1 MAFTKI
7 NAAGIGTTERVT
19 VDGLTVINNL
29 SVGGTVSIAGTLTY
43 EDVTNVDAVGLITA
57 RGGVFISAGSS
68 IGIGSATPTAP
79 IDIHSSNNTLGIVSS
94 TNNGA
99 NFDIFDN
106 DTQSRIR
113 TVDGRLHLYAD
124 FKNNISDS
132 AIRFFVDSSN
142 EVARISSSGVGIGT
156 TNPGNKLDV
165 VGGNIRVGKTSNGQF
180 LGENNSGLTKVKLD
194 TNGVSYL
201 NGGRVGIGTSGPDS
215 RIHVYSNDDSH
226 LINIERASS
235 LNSTIKYE
243 NADGNMFAG
252 LATNAEGW
260 GIDDDGD
267 IGSGPMFFVAKAT
280 GYVGV
285 NCKSTDSLLEIKS
298 TDPDRNILRLRDS
311 ASIYRYL
318 DFDVTGATST
328 ITSRSN
334 NSHGNIAIGSSN
346 GSGGVNKT
354 NLYIQG
360 PTGYLGI
367 RTDDPQRNL
376 HSHTTGSGANYI
388 QITNDTTG
396 TAVTNGSLLGNDQ
409 NENLILWTYGTGDK
423 IRFGTEGTERMVLD
437 TSGNLEIADGNLVI
451 STAGHGIDFSATSE
465 GSGTSSENELLDD
478 YEEGTWTPTSQIG
491 TFTNAKGRYIKVGHQ
506 VTLWIEIPTISDT
519 SDTGNF
525 QINGLPFAMKS
536 DAAQAVGSVMIRY
549 INNTSGDTTQVVSY
563 QIVNTSYLRLYAC
576 RDDGNNYEAVK
587 HAEFTQTVPGIRI
600 CHTYQSA

>member
-68 IGIGSATPTAP
+68 IGIGSAAPTAP
-79 IDIHSSNNTLGIVSS
+79 IDVHSSSNTLGILSS

-99 NFDIFDN
+99 NFDLFDD

-124 FKNNISDS
+124 FKNNTPDS
-132 AIRFFVDSSN
+132 AVRFFVDSSN
-142 EVARISSSGVGIGT
+142 EVARVSSSGVGIGT

-165 VGGNIRVGKTSNGQF
+165 IGGNIRVGKTSNGQF
-180 LGENNSGLTKVKLD
+180 IGENNSGLTKVKLD

-298 TDPDRNILRLRDS
+298 TDSNRNILRLRDS
-311 ASIYRYL
+311 SSIYRYL

-328 ITSRSN
+328 ITARSN
-334 NSHGNIAIGSSN
+334 NSHGNISIGSSN

-376 HSHTTGSGANYI
+376 HSHATGSGANYI

-396 TAVTNGSLLGNDQ
+396 TAATQGSLVGIDQ
-409 NENLILWTYGTGDK
+409 NENLIFWTYGAGDSL
-423 IRFGTEGTERMVLD
+423 RFGTAGSERMTLD
-437 TSGNLEIADGNLVI
+437 TSGHLNINDGNLVI
-451 STAGHGIDFSATSE
+451 STAGHGIDFSATAE

-478 YEEGTWTPTSQIG
+478 YEEGSWTPTSQIG

-536 DAAQAVGSVMIRY
+536 TAAQATGTVMIRY

-563 QIVNTSYLRLYAC
+563 QIVNTSYLRFFAC

-587 HAEFTQTVPGIRI
+587 HNEFTQVSPGIRV

>member
-43 EDVTNVDAVGLITA
+43 EDVTNIDAVGLITA
-57 RGGVFISAGSS
+57 RDGIFVSAGSS
-68 IGIGSATPTAP
+68 IGIGTAAPADILHLRSTGP
-79 IDIHSSNNTLGIVSS
+79 ILKVDA
-94 TNNGA
+94 TNNASGLRIDVLGQTGGT
-99 NFDIFDN
+99 NNQLFRVQRDGTTKLQLNDDGDLVITGNDN
-106 DTQSRIR
+106 SELKLKAGTAAGEDKVVFLNSDGDTK
-113 TVDGRLHLYAD
+113 G
-124 FKNNISDS
+124 NISYDTVNNS
-132 AIRFFVDSSN
+132 LAFKLGGVAVSN
-142 EVARISSSGVGIGT
+142 EKLSITSGGRVGVGT
-156 TNPGNKLDV
+156 TNP
-165 VGGNIRVGKTSNGQF
+165 
-180 LGENNSGLTKVKLD
+180 
-194 TNGVSYL
+194 
-201 NGGRVGIGTSGPDS
+201 DS
-215 RIHVYSNDDSH
+215 VIHVYKDSPAY
-226 LINIERASS
+226 LINVERASNQ
-235 LNSTIKYE
+235 NSSIKYQ
-243 NADGNMFAG
+243 NSVGSMFAG
-252 LATNAEGW
+252 LASNAEGW
-260 GIDDDGD
+260 GIDDESD
-267 IGSGPMFFVAKAT
+267 IGSGPMLFVARTT

-285 NCKSTDSLLEIKS
+285 NCKSSDSLVEIQS

-376 HSHTTGSGANYI
+376 HLHTTGSGANYI

-396 TAVTNGSLLGNDQ
+396 TAVTNGSLIGNDQ

-423 IRFGTEGTERMVLD
+423 MRFGTEGTERMVLD
-437 TSGNLEIADGNLVI
+437 TSGHLEITDGNLVI
-451 STAGHGIDFSATSE
+451 STAGHGIDFSATAE

-506 VTLWIEIPTISDT
+506 VTLWVEIPTISDT
-519 SDTGNF
+519 TDTGNF

-536 DAAQAVGSVMIRY
+536 DTSQAVGTVMLRY
-549 INNTSGDTTQVVSY
+549 VDNTNGDTTQVVSY
-563 QIVNTSYLRLYAC
+563 QIVNTSYLRFFAC

-587 HAEFTQTVPGIRI
+587 HAEFTQVTPGIRV
-600 CHTYQSA
+600 CHSYQSA

>member
-43 EDVTNVDAVGLITA
+43 EDVTNIDAVGLITA
-57 RGGVFISAGSS
+57 RDGIFVSAGSS
-68 IGIGSATPTAP
+68 IGIGTAAPADILHLRSTGP
-79 IDIHSSNNTLGIVSS
+79 ILKVDA
-94 TNNGA
+94 TNNASGLRIDVLGQTGGT
-99 NFDIFDN
+99 NNQLFRVQRDGTTKLQLNDDGDLVITGNDN
-106 DTQSRIR
+106 SELKLKAGTAAGEDKVVFLNSDGDTK
-113 TVDGRLHLYAD
+113 G
-124 FKNNISDS
+124 NISYDTVNNS
-132 AIRFFVDSSN
+132 LAFKLGGVAVSN
-142 EVARISSSGVGIGT
+142 EKLSITSGGRVGVGT
-156 TNPGNKLDV
+156 TNP
-165 VGGNIRVGKTSNGQF
+165 
-180 LGENNSGLTKVKLD
+180 
-194 TNGVSYL
+194 
-201 NGGRVGIGTSGPDS
+201 DS
-215 RIHVYSNDDSH
+215 VIHVYKDSPAY
-226 LINIERASS
+226 LINVERASNQ
-235 LNSTIKYE
+235 NSSIKYQ
-243 NADGNMFAG
+243 NSVGSMFAG
-252 LATNAEGW
+252 LASNAEGW
-260 GIDDDGD
+260 GIDDESN
-267 IGSGPMFFVAKAT
+267 IGSGPMFFVAKDT

-285 NCKSTDSLLEIKS
+285 NCKSSDSLLEIKS
-298 TDPDRNILRLRDS
+298 TDPNRNILRLRDS

-376 HSHTTGSGANYI
+376 HLHTTGSGANYI

-396 TAVTNGSLLGNDQ
+396 TAVTNGSLIGNDQ

-423 IRFGTEGTERMVLD
+423 MRFGTEGTERMVLD
-437 TSGNLEIADGNLVI
+437 TSGHLEITDGNLVI
-451 STAGHGIDFSATSE
+451 STAGHGIDFSATAE

-506 VTLWIEIPTISDT
+506 VTLWVEIPTISDT
-519 SDTGNF
+519 TDTGNF

-536 DAAQAVGSVMIRY
+536 DTSQAVGTVMLRY
-549 INNTSGDTTQVVSY
+549 VDNTNGDTTQVVSY
-563 QIVNTSYLRLYAC
+563 QIVNTSYLRFFAC

-587 HAEFTQTVPGIRI
+587 HAEFTQVTPGIRV
-600 CHTYQSA
+600 CHSYQSA

>member
-68 IGIGSATPTAP
+68 IGIGSAAPTAP
-79 IDIHSSNNTLGIVSS
+79 IDIHSSSNTLGIVSS

-124 FKNNISDS
+124 FKNNTPNS
-132 AIRFFVDSSN
+132 AVRFFVDSSN
-142 EVARISSSGVGIGT
+142 EVARVSPSGVGIGT

-165 VGGNIRVGKTSNGQF
+165 IGGNIRVGKTSNGQF
-180 LGENNSGLTKVKLD
+180 LGENNSGITKVKLD

-201 NGGRVGIGTSGPDS
+201 NGGLVGIGTSGPDTPLHIYANDAQQITVE
-215 RIHVYSNDDSH
+215 RSNNQNS
-226 LINIERASS
+226 NIRFRNTEGS
-235 LNSTIKYE
+235 
-243 NADGNMFAG
+243 MFAG

-260 GIDDDGD
+260 GIDDDDD
-267 IGSGPMFFVAKAT
+267 IGSGPMLFVARTT

-285 NCKSTDSLLEIKS
+285 NCKSSDSLLEIKS
-298 TDPDRNILRLRDS
+298 TDSNRNILRLRDS

-328 ITSRSN
+328 IKCRSN

-346 GSGGVNKT
+346 GSGGVDKT

-376 HSHTTGSGANYI
+376 HSHSTGSGANYI

-396 TAVTNGSLLGNDQ
+396 TAVTQGSLVGIDQ
-409 NENLILWTYGTGDK
+409 NENLVLWTYGTGDK
-423 IRFGTEGTERMVLD
+423 MRFGTEGTERMVLD
-437 TSGNLEIADGNLVI
+437 TSGHMEITDGNLVI
-451 STAGHGIDFSATSE
+451 GTSGHGIDFSATSDSG
-465 GSGTSSENELLDD
+465 GSSSSELFDD
-478 YEEGTWTPTSQIG
+478 YEVGTWTPTITEGTMSVESAVYTKIGRMVNISARLQTFSDRSSTNNISVGGIPFAVQDATNIG
-491 TFTNAKGRYIKVGHQ
+491 TGVYYRVGRTDQGHIGTMVTGSDKVQFLVSSQGGSESWFYLQHADLNSSGSQVRFNVWYI
-506 VTLWIEIPTISDT
+506 T
-519 SDTGNF
+519 
-525 QINGLPFAMKS
+525 
-536 DAAQAVGSVMIRY
+536 
-549 INNTSGDTTQVVSY
+549 
-563 QIVNTSYLRLYAC
+563 
-576 RDDGNNYEAVK
+576 
-587 HAEFTQTVPGIRI
+587 
-600 CHTYQSA
+600 

>member
-43 EDVTNVDAVGLITA
+43 EDVTNIDAVGLITA
-57 RGGVFISAGSS
+57 RDGIFVSAGSS
-68 IGIGSATPTAP
+68 IGIGTAAPADILHLRSTGP
-79 IDIHSSNNTLGIVSS
+79 ILKVDA
-94 TNNGA
+94 TNNASGLRIDVLGQTGGT
-99 NFDIFDN
+99 NNQLFRVQRDGTTKLQLNDDGDLVITGNDN
-106 DTQSRIR
+106 SELKLKAGTATGEDKVVFLNSDGDTK
-113 TVDGRLHLYAD
+113 G
-124 FKNNISDS
+124 NISYDTVNNS
-132 AIRFFVDSSN
+132 LAFKLGG
-142 EVARISSSGVGIGT
+142 VAASDEKLSITSGGRVGVGT
-156 TNPGNKLDV
+156 TNP
-165 VGGNIRVGKTSNGQF
+165 
-180 LGENNSGLTKVKLD
+180 
-194 TNGVSYL
+194 
-201 NGGRVGIGTSGPDS
+201 DS
-215 RIHVYSNDDSH
+215 VIHVYKDAPAY
-226 LINIERASS
+226 LINVERASNQ
-235 LNSTIKYE
+235 NSSIKYE
-243 NADGNMFAG
+243 NSVGSMFAG
-252 LATNAEGW
+252 LASNAEGW
-260 GIDDDGD
+260 GIDDDSD

-280 GYVGV
+280 GYVGI
-285 NCKSTDSLLEIKS
+285 NCKSDDSLVEIKS
-298 TDPDRNILRLRDS
+298 TESNRNILRLRDY
-311 ASIYRYL
+311 ASDYRYL

-346 GSGGVNKT
+346 GAGGVNKT

-376 HSHTTGSGANYI
+376 HSHSTGSGANYI

-396 TAVTNGSLLGNDQ
+396 SGATQGSLVGIDQ
-409 NENLILWTYGTGDK
+409 NENLIFWTYGAGDSL
-423 IRFGTEGTERMVLD
+423 RFGTAGSERMTLD
-437 TSGNLEIADGNLVI
+437 TSGHLNINDGNLVI
-451 STAGHGIDFSATSE
+451 STAGHGIDFSATAE

-478 YEEGTWTPTSQIG
+478 YEEGTFTPTSQVG

-506 VTLWIEIPTISDT
+506 VTLWIEVPTISDT
-519 SDTGNF
+519 TDTGNF

-549 INNTSGDTTQVVSY
+549 VDNTNGDTTQVVSY
-563 QIVNTSYLRLYAC
+563 QIVNTSYLRLFAC

-587 HAEFTQTVPGIRI
+587 HAEFTQTVPGIRV

>member
-68 IGIGSATPTAP
+68 IGIGSAAPTA
-79 IDIHSSNNTLGIVSS
+79 DIEVHTSGNTLGILSS

-132 AIRFFVDSSN
+132 AVRFFVDSSN

-328 ITSRSN
+328 ITARSN
-334 NSHGNIAIGSSN
+334 NSHGNVAIGSSN

-354 NLYIQG
+354 NLYVQG
-360 PTGYLGI
+360 ATGYIGI

-451 STAGHGIDFSATSE
+451 STAGHGIDFSATAE

-525 QINGLPFAMKS
+525 QINGLPFAMKNTAS
-536 DAAQAVGSVMIRY
+536 QAVGTVMIRY
-549 INNTSGDTTQVVSY
+549 VNNTSGDTTQVVTY
-563 QIVNTSYLRLYAC
+563 QIVNTSYLRFFAC

-587 HAEFTQTVPGIRI
+587 HNEFTQVSPGIRV

>member
-68 IGIGSATPTAP
+68 IGIGSAAPTAP
-79 IDIHSSNNTLGIVSS
+79 IDIHSSSNTLGIFTS
-94 TNNGA
+94 TDSGA
-99 NFDIFDN
+99 NIDLFDDT
-106 DTQSRIR
+106 TQSRIR
-113 TVDGRLHLYAD
+113 TVSGRLHLYSD
-124 FKNNISDS
+124 FGNSVEDS
-132 AIRFFVDSSN
+132 SIRFFVDASN

-156 TNPGNKLDV
+156 NNPGNKLDV
-165 VGGNIRVGKTSNGQF
+165 IGGNIRVGKTSNGQF

-201 NGGRVGIGTSGPDS
+201 NGGLVGIGTSGPDTPLHIYANDAQQITVE
-215 RIHVYSNDDSH
+215 RSN
-226 LINIERASS
+226 NQNSS
-235 LNSTIKYE
+235 IRFRNTHGS
-243 NADGNMFAG
+243 MFAG
-252 LATNAEGW
+252 LASNAEGW
-260 GIDDDGD
+260 GIDDDDD
-267 IGSGPMFFVAKAT
+267 IGSSPMLFVARTT

-285 NCKSTDSLLEIKS
+285 NCKSSDSLLEIKS
-298 TDPDRNILRLRDS
+298 TDSNRNILRLRDS

-328 ITSRSN
+328 IKCRSN

-346 GSGGVNKT
+346 GSGGVDKT

-376 HSHTTGSGANYI
+376 HSHSTGSGANYI

-396 TAVTNGSLLGNDQ
+396 TAATEGSLVGIDQ
-409 NENLILWTYGTGDK
+409 NENLIFWTYGAGDTQ
-423 IRFGTEGTERMVLD
+423 RFGTAGTERMVLD
-437 TSGNLEIADGNLVI
+437 TNGHLKINDGNLVI
-451 STAGHGIDFSATSE
+451 STAGHGIDFSATAE
-465 GSGTSSENELLDD
+465 GSGTSSENELFDD
-478 YEEGTWTPTSQIG
+478 YEEGTFTPTSQIG
-491 TFTNAKGRYIKVGHQ
+491 SFTSAKGRYIKVGHQ
-506 VTLWIEIPTISDT
+506 VTIWIEIPTISDT

-536 DAAQAVGSVMIRY
+536 TAAQAVGTVMIRY
-549 INNTSGDTTQVVSY
+549 VDNTNGDTTQVVSY

-587 HAEFTQTVPGIRI
+587 HAEFTQVSPGIRI
-600 CHTYQSA
+600 CHSYQSA

>member
-43 EDVTNVDAVGLITA
+43 EDVTNIDAVGLITA
-57 RGGVFISAGSS
+57 RDGIFVSAGSS
-68 IGIGSATPTAP
+68 IGIGTAAPADILHLRSTGP
-79 IDIHSSNNTLGIVSS
+79 ILKVDA
-94 TNNGA
+94 TNNASGLRIDVLGQTGGT
-99 NFDIFDN
+99 NNQLFRVQRDGTTKLQLNDDGDLVITGNDN
-106 DTQSRIR
+106 SELKLKAGTAAGEDKVVFLNSDGDTK
-113 TVDGRLHLYAD
+113 G
-124 FKNNISDS
+124 NISYDTVNNS
-132 AIRFFVDSSN
+132 LAFKLGGVAVSN
-142 EVARISSSGVGIGT
+142 EKLSITSGGRVGVGT
-156 TNPGNKLDV
+156 TNP
-165 VGGNIRVGKTSNGQF
+165 
-180 LGENNSGLTKVKLD
+180 
-194 TNGVSYL
+194 
-201 NGGRVGIGTSGPDS
+201 DS
-215 RIHVYSNDDSH
+215 VIHVYKDSPAY
-226 LINIERASS
+226 LINVERASNQ
-235 LNSTIKYE
+235 NSAIKYANTE
-243 NADGNMFAG
+243 GSMFAG
-252 LATNAEGW
+252 LASNAEGW
-260 GIDDDGD
+260 GIDDESN
-267 IGSGPMFFVAKAT
+267 IGSGPMFFVAKDT

-285 NCKSTDSLLEIKS
+285 NCKSSDSLLEIKS
-298 TDPDRNILRLRDS
+298 TDPNRNILRLRDS

-376 HSHTTGSGANYI
+376 HLHTTGSGANYI

-396 TAVTNGSLLGNDQ
+396 TAVTNGSLIGNDQ

-423 IRFGTEGTERMVLD
+423 MRFGTEGTERMVLD
-437 TSGNLEIADGNLVI
+437 TSGHLEITDGNLVI
-451 STAGHGIDFSATSE
+451 STAGHGIDFSATAE

-536 DAAQAVGSVMIRY
+536 DAAQAVGTVMLRY
-549 INNTSGDTTQVVSY
+549 VDNTSGDTTQVVSY
-563 QIVNTSYLRLYAC
+563 QIVNTSYLRFFAC

-587 HAEFTQTVPGIRI
+587 HAEFTQVTPGIRV
-600 CHTYQSA
+600 CHSYQSA

>member
-68 IGIGSATPTAP
+68 IGIGSAAPTAP
-79 IDIHSSNNTLGIVSS
+79 IDIHSSSNTLGIVSS

-124 FKNNISDS
+124 FKNNTPDS
-132 AIRFFVDSSN
+132 AVRFFVDSSN
-142 EVARISSSGVGIGT
+142 EVARVSSSGVGIGT

-165 VGGNIRVGKTSNGQF
+165 IGGNIRVGKTSNGQF

-194 TNGVSYL
+194 TDGVSYL

-215 RIHVYSNDDSH
+215 RIHVYTNEASH
-226 LINIERASS
+226 LINIERASNQ
-235 LNSTIKYE
+235 NSTIKYANTE
-243 NADGNMFAG
+243 GNMFAG
-252 LATNAEGW
+252 LAPNAEGW
-260 GIDDDGD
+260 GIDDDD
-267 IGSGPMFFVAKAT
+267 NIGAGPMFFVAKAT

-285 NCKSTDSLLEIKS
+285 NCKSTDSLVEIQS
-298 TDPDRNILRLRDS
+298 TDPNRNILRLRDS

-376 HSHTTGSGANYI
+376 HSHSTGSGANYI

-396 TAVTNGSLLGNDQ
+396 TAATNGSLVGLDS
-409 NENLILWTYGTGDK
+409 NENLILWAYGADDK
-423 IRFGTEGTERMVLD
+423 IRFGTGGTERMTLD
-437 TSGNLEIADGNLVI
+437 TSGHLEINDGNLVI
-451 STAGHGIDFSATSE
+451 GTSGHGIDFSATSDSG
-465 GSGTSSENELLDD
+465 GSSSSELFDD
-478 YEEGTWTPTSQIG
+478 YEVGTWTPTITEGTMAVSSAVYTKIGRMVNISARLQTFSDRSSTNNISVGGIPFAVQDATNIG
-491 TFTNAKGRYIKVGHQ
+491 TGVYYRVGRTDQGHIGTMVTGSDKVQFLVSSQGGSESWFYLQHADLNSSGSQVRFNVWYI
-506 VTLWIEIPTISDT
+506 T
-519 SDTGNF
+519 
-525 QINGLPFAMKS
+525 
-536 DAAQAVGSVMIRY
+536 
-549 INNTSGDTTQVVSY
+549 
-563 QIVNTSYLRLYAC
+563 
-576 RDDGNNYEAVK
+576 
-587 HAEFTQTVPGIRI
+587 
-600 CHTYQSA
+600 

>member
-79 IDIHSSNNTLGIVSS
+79 INVHSARNTLGILSS
-94 TNNGA
+94 TTNGA
-99 NFDIFDN
+99 NFDLFDN
-106 DTQSRIR
+106 DTKSRIR
-113 TVDGRLHLYAD
+113 TIDGRLHLHAD
-124 FKNNISDS
+124 DRDAVDDS
-132 AIRFFVDSSN
+132 EIRFIVDGDIKG
-142 EVARISSSGVGIGT
+142 RISAGSSFY
-156 TNPGNKLDV
+156 LD
-165 VGGNIRVGKTSNGQF
+165 NDIDTF
-180 LGENNSGLTKVKLD
+180 LGHPANNELSVTTTGSERVRIT
-194 TNGVSYL
+194 S
-201 NGGRVGIGTSGPDS
+201 GGRVGVGTTNPDS
-215 RIHVYSNDDSH
+215 RIHVYSNEAAH
-226 LINIERASS
+226 LINIERASNQ
-235 LNSTIKYE
+235 NSAIKYANTE
-243 NADGNMFAG
+243 GNMFAG
-252 LATNAEGW
+252 LAPNAEGW
-260 GIDDDGD
+260 GIDDDSN
-267 IGSGPMFFVAKAT
+267 IGSGPMFFVARTT

-285 NCKSTDSLLEIKS
+285 NCKSTDSLVEIQS
-298 TDPDRNILRLRDS
+298 TDPNRNILRLRDS

-328 ITSRSN
+328 IKCRSN

-346 GSGGVNKT
+346 GSGGVDKT

-360 PTGYLGI
+360 STGNLGI
-367 RTDDPQRNL
+367 RTDNPHRTL
-376 HSHTTGSGANYI
+376 HAHATGSVANYF

-396 TAVTNGSLLGNDQ
+396 SATTNGSLVGIDA
-409 NENLILWTYGTGDK
+409 NENLILWTYGAGDTL
-423 IRFGTEGTERMVLD
+423 RFGTAGSEKMTLD
-437 TSGNLEIADGNLVI
+437 TSGHLKINDGNLVI
-451 STAGHGIDFSATSE
+451 STAGHGIDFSATAS

-491 TFTNAKGRYIKVGHQ
+491 TFTSAKGRYIKVGHQ

-536 DAAQAVGSVMIRY
+536 TAAQAVGTVMIRY
-549 INNTSGDTTQVVSY
+549 VNNTSGDTTQVVTY
-563 QIVNTSYLRLYAC
+563 QIVNSSYIRLYAC

-587 HAEFTQTVPGIRI
+587 HNEFTQVSPGIRI

>member
-43 EDVTNVDAVGLITA
+43 EDVTNIDAVGLITA
-57 RGGVFISAGSS
+57 RDGIFVSAGSS
-68 IGIGSATPTAP
+68 IGIGTAAPADILHLRSTGP
-79 IDIHSSNNTLGIVSS
+79 ILKVDA
-94 TNNGA
+94 TNNASGLRIDVLGQTGGT
-99 NFDIFDN
+99 NNQLFRVQRDGTTKLQLNDDGDLVITGNDN
-106 DTQSRIR
+106 SELKLKAGTAAGEDKVVFLNSDGDTK
-113 TVDGRLHLYAD
+113 G
-124 FKNNISDS
+124 NISYDTVNNS
-132 AIRFFVDSSN
+132 LAFKLGGVAVSN
-142 EVARISSSGVGIGT
+142 EKLSITSGGRVGVGT
-156 TNPGNKLDV
+156 TNP
-165 VGGNIRVGKTSNGQF
+165 
-180 LGENNSGLTKVKLD
+180 
-194 TNGVSYL
+194 
-201 NGGRVGIGTSGPDS
+201 DS
-215 RIHVYSNDDSH
+215 VIHVYKDSPAY
-226 LINIERASS
+226 LINVERASNQ
-235 LNSTIKYE
+235 NSAIKYANTE
-243 NADGNMFAG
+243 GSMFAG
-252 LATNAEGW
+252 LASNAEGW
-260 GIDDDGD
+260 GIDDESN
-267 IGSGPMFFVAKAT
+267 IGSGPMFFVAKDT

-285 NCKSTDSLLEIKS
+285 NCKSSDSLLEIKS
-298 TDPDRNILRLRDS
+298 TDPNRNILRLRDS

-376 HSHTTGSGANYI
+376 HLHTTGSGANYI

-396 TAVTNGSLLGNDQ
+396 TAVTNGSLIGNDQ

-423 IRFGTEGTERMVLD
+423 MRFGTEGTERMVLD
-437 TSGNLEIADGNLVI
+437 TSGHLEITDGNLVI
-451 STAGHGIDFSATSE
+451 STAGHGIDFSATAE

-519 SDTGNF
+519 TDTGNF

-536 DAAQAVGSVMIRY
+536 TASQAVGTVMVRY

-563 QIVNTSYLRLYAC
+563 QIVNTSYLRFFAC

-587 HAEFTQTVPGIRI
+587 HAEFTQVTPGIRV
-600 CHTYQSA
+600 CHSYQSA